1 MTCAHGG
8 LLLFCGICLSMVEI
22 VKLGNGGL
30 AIYRTTAPAVLILS
44 VDEARALELAIGEV
58 LRWQA
63 D

>member
-1 MTCAHGG
+1 
-8 LLLFCGICLSMVEI
+8 MVEI

-44 VDEARALELAIGEV
+44 TDEARALELAIGEV